1 MFNYIYYLFG
11 ASIIGSVGFGMYYI
25 VDPQGAQDVAQ
36 HVTWN
41 GIKCY
46 HKVKH
51 NIKKIN
57 RKFNELQKKQKL
69 EMAKI
74 NIKIKNNIKYTNDDE
89 TEKNDIEFIGYK
101 LKDDTTFTT
110 YDFNNNYIFDNEFDL
125 MFLKKEDNDKNIYKR
140 ILDVTNLKEKSEH
153 FELIK
158 KPFVQIELE
167 QNNEKTSIHKKL
179 QNFYVKNNKILDGT
193 FLTWFIKYKYF
204 ITLEENYNINIIDSN
219 INMFKL
225 NSNENIIINDI
236 ENGELYKIQSE

>member
-36 HVTWN
+36 YVTWN

-74 NIKIKNNIKYTNDDE
+74 NIKIKNNIKYTNADE

-225 NSNENIIINDI
+225 NSNENIVINDI
-236 ENGELYKIQSE
+236 ENGELYKIHSE